1 MTLLRDWLYIGKY
14 TDLEA
19 LHNGDFKHIKVV
31 LNLAE
36 ALPIEGKKVLFLN
49 IDDGVP
55 LSFNDLLIGT
65 EFLLNQYYE
74 GKTILVAC
82 GAGVSR
88 SATFCTVLI
97 KEIEKLSLLE
107 VLKTIK
113 QKHPK
118 ALPHPELWKSVC
130 QVYDEE
136 FDYYKVLKA

>member
-55 LSFNDLLIGT
+55 LSFND
-65 EFLLNQYYE
+65 
-74 GKTILVAC
+74 
-82 GAGVSR
+82 
-88 SATFCTVLI
+88 
-97 KEIEKLSLLE
+97 
-107 VLKTIK
+107 
-113 QKHPK
+113 
-118 ALPHPELWKSVC
+118 
-130 QVYDEE
+130 
-136 FDYYKVLKA
+136 